1 MSINTE
7 WEKVREFHLAFNHP
21 ASDSPMLMNAGRAE
35 KRYKW
40 MLEEID
46 EFLESNTLEDQAD
59 AMIDLI
65 YFALGTLV
73 ELGIKPERMF
83 DIVHQANMSKLWEDG
98 KPNFN
103 EDGKVIKPATWE
115 DPEPKLKKEIL
126 NQIKQTRETTYV

>member
-1 MSINTE
+1 MSINIE
-7 WEKVREFHLAFNHP
+7 WKKVKDFHMAFHHP
-21 ASDSPMLMNAGRAE
+21 VANIPALMAPDRVE

-40 MLEEID
+40 MMEEVD

-83 DIVHQANMSKLWEDG
+83 EIVHQANMSKLGESG

-103 EDGKVIKPATWE
+103 EDGKVIKPTTWE
-115 DPEPKLKKEIL
+115 SPEPKLKEEIQT
-126 NQIKQTRETTYV
+126 QIRKANNA

>member
-1 MSINTE
+1 MSIDLE
-7 WEKVREFHLAFNHP
+7 WEKVRDFHMAFCHP
-21 ASDSPMLMNAGRAE
+21 VADLPMLMTSDRAK

-40 MLEEID
+40 MMEEIN

-73 ELGIKPERMF
+73 ELGIKPEGMF
-83 DIVHQANMSKLWEDG
+83 EIVHQANMSKLGKNG

-103 EDGKVIKPATWE
+103 EDGKVIKPTTWE
-115 DPEPKLKKEIL
+115 SPEPKLKKEIQR
-126 NQIKQTRETTYV
+126 QIRKANNV